1 MCIRTQW
8 NRRKSLYM
16 YTSRT
21 RYPYAVQWKSVFLDA
36 GHGQAQLPI
45 RILPPPSIVLANFNA
60 NYVGVKRTH
69 THKEGD
75 KWARAV
81 INYHILDLVCR
92 LRSPFFFFGPSGVN
106 PSSGSLKDGRRWRL
120 LLFSFLSLSFYF
132 ICNVLISCLSL
143 SSFILFWRGECF
155 CALFFFF
162 FFSLLSQGDR
172 MHWSPTV
179 PPS

>member
-36 GHGQAQLPI
+36 GHEQALLPI

-92 LRSPFFFFGPSGVN
+92 LRFLFFWGHPELIHHPDRSKTEEDGASFCFLFCLFLFTSFAT
-106 PSSGSLKDGRRWRL
+106 SL
-120 LLFSFLSLSFYF
+120 FL
-132 ICNVLISCLSL
+132 VSL

-155 CALFFFF
+155 CALFFS
-162 FFSLLSQGDR
+162 FSSSSSLC
-172 MHWSPTV
+172 
-179 PPS
+179 